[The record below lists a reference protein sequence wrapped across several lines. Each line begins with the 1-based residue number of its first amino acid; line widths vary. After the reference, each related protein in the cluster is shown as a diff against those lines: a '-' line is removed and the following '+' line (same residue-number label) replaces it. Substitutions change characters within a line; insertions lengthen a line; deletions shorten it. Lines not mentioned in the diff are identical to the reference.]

1 MKVHG
6 RWTQIRNLHS
16 HLFSLFFL
24 LVCKPLPFFFQ
35 CVQTFAI
42 FLFKTNSLATLY
54 SPQQAKNK
62 LLNLRKQFLQFFV
75 GRAHWRPYRWGSLVS
90 THKRGEWSVL
100 FWGICDCVHQIICTL
115 VEGKVPRLSSVTART
130 FEHQRS
136 CRQYWELLWIRVFEC
151 TVARSPPFKKSTI
164 LL

>member
-115 VEGKVPRLSSVTART
+115 VCRMESTPPVVSNCKDFWTPALLSTVLRTTVDTSIWVHGCQVP
-130 FEHQRS
+130 
-136 CRQYWELLWIRVFEC
+136 
-151 TVARSPPFKKSTI
+151 TI
-164 LL
+164 